1 MNINQTDFS
10 AIKGASSLLNQTNNR
25 FDLEFVLNLL
35 LTSFEESFKFCK
47 SENKEN
53 LIREYEKS
61 LFAKNQLSKFLI
73 DNESFSATIKGIDLD
88 GKLVLENEKK
98 EIIRF
103 SNSTIKM
110 IY

>member
-1 MNINQTDFS
+1 MKKLWI
-10 AIKGASSLLNQTNNR
+10 I
-25 FDLEFVLNLL
+25 
-35 LTSFEESFKFCK
+35 
-47 SENKEN
+47 ENKEN

-61 LFAKNQLSKFLI
+61 LFAKNQLSKFVI
-73 DNESFSATIKGIDLD
+73 NNESFSATIKGIDLD

-103 SNSTIKM
+103 SSSTIKM